1 VARVPDADKEAGMML
16 LLQAAPLLLLVG
28 LLLSGRAGPV
38 PAVLAAL
45 LAALPAVLVSL
56 DGPVLPFLAAE
67 TLRGAF
73 LAAMPI
79 GVVIGGLLFHAA
91 VAGPVAETQLA
102 ETQATPRRIFVATL
116 LMGAFMESVTGF
128 AVGAVFALSALRG
141 MGLRGAPLGAMAL
154 LSLTLVPWGGLGP
167 GTALGAALTGLPAQD
182 LAAMTAWPNAAW
194 LLLMGPVLWRLCAAA
209 GVAVPAA
216 EKLAQM
222 GILAAVSGLLLA
234 CHAVFPF
241 ELVGIL
247 ATGLPLLLAL
257 WLLDPPRGAA
267 GWRRAARALAPY
279 LGLTAALLLAR
290 GWSGAPAFRPYADLP
305 GFPLTHV
312 AVVLWLVAGALL
324 LRRPDGLPRA
334 RSALVRARR
343 PALAMLLY
351 VVLARWMTGSGISG
365 ALAVAAA
372 DGLGTLAPYAVPV
385 LGLASG
391 LVTGSNVGSNAA
403 LMPVQAALGQAA
415 GLPPLLA
422 PGVHNF
428 AGAAGAG
435 MSFAVTAM
443 ICGLLADGTRPAQL
457 WRLLLPSMA
466 GAVVTGWLMVA
477 LLG

>member
-1 VARVPDADKEAGMML
+1 MML

-45 LAALPAVLVSL
+45 LAVVPAVLVSF
-56 DGPVLPFLAAE
+56 DGPALPFLVAE

-91 VAGPVAETQLA
+91 VAGPAA
-102 ETQATPRRIFVATL
+102 ASHSAATPRRIFVATL

-141 MGLRGAPLGAMAL
+141 MGLHGAPAGAMAL

-167 GTALGAALTGLPAQD
+167 GTALGAALTGLPAQG

-209 GVAVPAA
+209 GVAVPAG
-216 EKLAQM
+216 EKLAQL
-222 GILAAVSGLLLA
+222 GFLGAVAVLLLA
-234 CHAVFPF
+234 CHALLPF
-241 ELVGIL
+241 EVAGIL
-247 ATGLPLLLAL
+247 AAGLPLLLAL
-257 WLLDPPRGAA
+257 WLLDAPRGAA
-267 GWRRAARALAPY
+267 GWRRAGRAMAPY
-279 LGLTAALLLAR
+279 LGLAAALLLAR
-290 GWSGAPAFRPYADLP
+290 AWAGAPAFRPYADLP
-305 GFPLTHV
+305 PFPLTHV

-324 LRRPDGLPRA
+324 LRHPEGAARA
-334 RSALVRARR
+334 RGALLRARR

-351 VVLARWMTGSGISG
+351 VVLARWMTGAGISG
-365 ALAVAAA
+365 ALALAAA
-372 DGLGTLAPYAVPV
+372 EGLGSLAPYAVPV

-435 MSFAVTAM
+435 MSFAVTALV
-443 ICGLLADGTRPAQL
+443 CGLLADGTRPGQL
-457 WRLLLPSMA
+457 WRLLLPSLL
-466 GAVVTGWLMVA
+466 GVLVLGWLTVA
-477 LLG
+477 LLR

>member
-1 VARVPDADKEAGMML
+1 MML

-45 LAALPAVLVSL
+45 AATVPAVLASL
-56 DGPVLPFLAAE
+56 DGPVLPFLVAE

-91 VAGPVAETQLA
+91 VAGPAAESGHG
-102 ETQATPRRIFVATL
+102 ATPRRIFVATL

-141 MGLRGAPLGAMAL
+141 MGLAGAPLGAMAL

-182 LAAMTAWPNAAW
+182 VAALTAGPNAAW

-209 GVAVPAA
+209 GVAVPAG

-222 GILAAVSGLLLA
+222 GFLATIAALLLA
-234 CHAVFPF
+234 SHALFPF
-241 ELVGIL
+241 EVVGIL
-247 ATGLPLLLAL
+247 AAGLPLLLAL
-257 WLLDPPRGAA
+257 WRLDPPRDAA
-267 GWRRAARALAPY
+267 GWRRAGRSLAPY

-290 GWSGAPAFRPYADLP
+290 GWVGAPAFRPYADLP

-312 AVVLWLVAGALL
+312 AVVLWLVAGGLL
-324 LRRPDGLPRA
+324 LRHPQGGARA
-334 RSALVRARR
+334 RSALLRARR

-372 DGLGTLAPYAVPV
+372 DSLGTLAPYAVPV

-391 LVTGSNVGSNAA
+391 LITGSNVGSNAA

-422 PGVHNF
+422 PAVHNF

-435 MSFAVTAM
+435 MSFAVTALV
-443 ICGLLADGTRPAQL
+443 CGLLADGTRPAQI
-457 WRLLLPSMA
+457 WRLLLPSLA
-466 GAVVTGWLMVA
+466 GVVLVGWLSVA